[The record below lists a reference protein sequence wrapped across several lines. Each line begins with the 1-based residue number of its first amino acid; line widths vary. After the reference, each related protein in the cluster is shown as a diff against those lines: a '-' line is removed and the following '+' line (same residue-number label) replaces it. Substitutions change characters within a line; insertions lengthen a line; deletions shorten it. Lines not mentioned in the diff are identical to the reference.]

1 MISDLVNSTEKIMK
15 AFEKN
20 DQVKLRQLSNNLI
33 EEAALKSD
41 KVLAQLSLIS
51 YSLQKLLS
59 KPHIIE
65 AEKWNKIKVKI
76 LSSLKKASIELNR
89 KSFDGFKKELDNISD
104 KVFEVDAV
112 MSHYIANI
120 YEKAKI
126 KQASRAYAFGLSLM
140 QATSL
145 TGADEKDLLL
155 YIGATKI
162 HDREKSIKG
171 IKERKQLL
179 EGVFSE

>member
-1 MISDLVNSTEKIMK
+1 MISDLVESTDKIRK
-15 AFEKN
+15 AFERN
-20 DQVKLRQLSNNLI
+20 DLVKLRQLSNGLI

-65 AEKWNKIKVKI
+65 TQKWAEIRKTIIFSLNQA
-76 LSSLKKASIELNR
+76 SMHLKKKNFGE
-89 KSFDGFKKELDNISD
+89 FKKELNGISE
-104 KVFEVDAV
+104 KVFEVDSS
-112 MSHYIANI
+112 MGNYIANI

-126 KQASRAYAFGLSLM
+126 KQASRAYALGLSLM
-140 QATSL
+140 QSVSL
-145 TGADEKDLLL
+145 TGADEKELLN

-171 IKERKQLL
+171 INERKKFL
-179 EGVFSE
+179 EGIFFE